1 MIDGPTC
8 PECGGH
14 VSTED
19 GLGYVCDDCS
29 REYDNA
35 NLFLP
40 RPARRPAVE
49 STGVS

>member
-19 GLGYVCDDCS
+19 GLGYICDDCG

-35 NLFLP
+35 DLFLP
-40 RPARRPAVE
+40 
-49 STGVS
+49 